1 MEQKLQRLLYSLPT
15 RTAWIIIGCCAAFWL
30 VCLTG
35 ILTPPVSI
43 PPHFTLL
50 WFYAML
56 MLILASGIAVI
67 GSTAVLVVKRGGRAL
82 PARPVPESAVPSP
95 AAAPPP
101 APPPPAPAEPD
112 DAAADQLAGLG
123 RMMDDPD
130 NLDPPDA
137 VSAEGARPEPAQLRK
152 ASKPKPRKPRR

>member
-50 WFYAML
+50 WFYTML

-82 PARPVPESAVPSP
+82 PARPVPESA
-95 AAAPPP
+95 A
-101 APPPPAPAEPD
+101 PAPAEPD

-123 RMMDDPD
+123 RMMDNPA
-130 NLDPPDA
+130 NLDPRDA
-137 VSAEGARPEPAQLRK
+137 ASAEGARPEPAQLRK